1 MFKRIIFLRGEKV
14 KKTTRSKK
22 MIYALTFLFSVV
34 YLTWRGVYTLPFQ
47 ESLFAIIFG
56 IMLWISEIVS
66 NFTGLILVWSK
77 SQSKEIAKPEVS
89 YEHYPHI
96 DVLIATHNE
105 EASLLLKTV
114 NAAVNME
121 YPDKSKVHIFLA
133 DDMNRPDVIKLAER
147 FGIGHIGMENNRHAK
162 SGNLNHALAQTA
174 SPLIA
179 TFDADMIPY
188 SDFLMDTVP
197 YFVESQKQVAD
208 GENIKPLGL
217 VQTPQSF
224 YNADL
229 FQFNLFSET
238 SMTNEQDFFSREVN
252 VLNNAHDAAVYTGS
266 NTVILRQAIID
277 AGGFPT
283 DTITED
289 FELGALINGQGYKS
303 ISTLEPKA
311 SGLTPTDIPSTL
323 KQRVRWGR
331 GVVQSVHNLHLF
343 TNKRLSFQQKLIFF
357 NSYLYWWS
365 FIRRLLYILAPILFA
380 VFEIRVV
387 NTDFWTLLLFWLPSY
402 TFLHLSMQ
410 DLSSDIR
417 TQRWGEVQETIF
429 APYLFIPVLLQA
441 IGIKE
446 TTFKVTNKAAVQTK
460 KDLLYVIPHL
470 ILWILT
476 VIGLVKFNY
485 GKFGSEMFYGSVITF
500 WLLNHL
506 FNLTFAV
513 LFFLGRPLYRKT
525 ERFLAEIPLKVSYRE
540 QEYQL
545 MTKNISETGL
555 SFGSNQPLYFP
566 EDAIVHFEITKGRY
580 TAELTG
586 KIARVI
592 SQSHHWT
599 YGVEL
604 EEMSEATYLNYLQII
619 YDGFN
624 ESLPKVFDPWVTP
637 FDRFYDNIQ
646 KRFFNKNNSTGEV
659 SKLAELELNEKVELS
674 GYAAV
679 LTRFDYQTLTF
690 SAVED
695 LCKVQDSILEMNGIV
710 FRLQFNTKT
719 KTDQYVYTIQNSSKI
734 FETSEFCE
742 LLSKWLQKAG
752 EEVVHNDFAY

>member
-1 MFKRIIFLRGEKV
+1 M

-22 MIYALTFLFSVV
+22 LVYTLTFLFSVI
-34 YLTWRGVYTLPFQ
+34 YLTWRGLYTLPFQ

-56 IMLWISEIVS
+56 LLLWISEIVS

-77 SQSKEIAKPEVS
+77 SQSKEILKPEVP
-89 YEHYPHI
+89 HQDYPDI

-121 YPDKSKVHIFLA
+121 YPNKSKVHIFLA
-133 DDMNRPDVIKLAER
+133 DDMNRPDVIALAER
-147 FGIGHIGMENNRHAK
+147 FGISHIGLENNRHAK
-162 SGNLNHALAQTA
+162 SGNLNHALSQTT

-197 YFVESQKQVAD
+197 YFVENQKQLGN
-208 GENIKPLGL
+208 GEKVKPLGL

-266 NTVILRQAIID
+266 NTVILRQAIDD

-311 SGLTPTDIPSTL
+311 SGLTPTDISSTL
-323 KQRVRWGR
+323 KQRIRWGR

-343 TNKRLSFQQKLIFF
+343 TNKRLSLQQKLIFF

-380 VFEIRVV
+380 VFGIRVV
-387 NTDFWTLLLFWLPSY
+387 DTDFWTLLLFWLPSY

-429 APYLFIPVLLQA
+429 APYLFVPVLLQA

-470 ILWILT
+470 ILWVLT
-476 VIGLVKFNY
+476 IIGLVKFNY
-485 GKFGSEMFYGSVITF
+485 GKFGSEIFYGSVITF

-525 ERFLAEIPLKVSYRE
+525 ERFLAEIPLKVSYDDK
-540 QEYQL
+540 EYHV

-555 SFGSNQPLYFP
+555 SFGVDQPLYFP
-566 EDAIVHFEITKGRY
+566 EDAVLHFKIAKGRY
-580 TAELTG
+580 VAELTG

-592 SQSHHWT
+592 SETQDWT
-599 YGVEL
+599 YGIEL
-604 EEMSEATYLNYLQII
+604 EEMSETTYLDYLQII
-619 YDGFN
+619 YDGYN
-624 ESLPKVFDPWVTP
+624 ESLPKFFDPWVTP

-646 KRFFNKNNSTGEV
+646 KRFFNKRKSTTEV
-659 SKLAELELNEKVELS
+659 SKLAELQLNEKVELRDCT
-674 GYAAV
+674 AV
-679 LTRFDYQTLTF
+679 LTRFNYHTLTF
-690 SAVED
+690 SATED
-695 LCKVQDSILEMNGIV
+695 LSKVQDSNLEMNGVV
-710 FRLQFNTKT
+710 FRLQFKKKI
-719 KTDQYVYTIQNSSKI
+719 KTDQYVYTILNSSKI
-734 FETSEFCE
+734 LETSEFYE
-742 LLSKWLQKAG
+742 LLSKWVQKAG
-752 EEVVHNDFAY
+752 GEVVHNDFAY